1 MLLLVLYFVVMTLAK
16 NSFSSALSQLN
27 TLKFWVIPLIITFG
41 FQVGL
46 FNYAKESRKNVSGVS
61 TTVNT
66 TASGIAMVACCAHHV
81 TDIFPL
87 IGFSVL
93 AAFLAQY
100 QIWFLAVGILSN
112 FIGIGIMLKQL
123 KLKR

>member
-46 FNYAKESRKNVSGVS
+46 FIYVKESRKNVSGVS

-66 TASGIAMVACCAHHV
+66 TTSGVAMVACCAHHV
-81 TDIFPL
+81 ADIFPL